1 MPRARKKT
9 PALRGSRPTQGPRG
23 GHCGGGRLPGERS
36 LFFSESAQPF
46 RHIGEASL
54 QPAKWAGSSNVTD
67 QRDGFTL
74 AQEARQTSQQ
84 DHSIW
89 NPNCKLRSNPVAFLS
104 VGTSEPPRPRA
115 ACNDVPS
122 DNPPGHRC
130 SPMTMMETGDTSDL
144 EESNLGESDIE
155 ENVLGPKDPDVAAQS
170 IAQENQAPRAREAA
184 PFFIDLLGQNSGER
198 AHKAYV
204 GIPSRVSS
212 PESSSSGEVILFR
225 GRNRGTQNRGTAQVS
240 MPKSSI
246 DDSILD
252 DYIANMLENG
262 EIEEQTSQKPH
273 QRRAQDGMNTCQS
286 VQSNG
291 VKGSTTTRGQDA
303 GREKSDGSVGDKA
316 TENIDTQSLDGAH
329 SGNSGAESEL
339 DDETLA
345 KLFAGQ
351 SLDPR
356 LGTGRNDQHESD
368 SDSTDDVRGHGRGPT
383 PQWDEFDFMNWERPS
398 LQRKKSRR
406 SRAPIPFDGCASTLE
421 QQLQAAWQ
429 KDRLRKKQRKKQ
441 REESRV
447 LGMLGHGTKPDDLRV
462 KYPTGMSTTE
472 VTQELRSFLV
482 CMRETLTFPPMDL
495 HARKMIHELANQFK
509 VNSKSAGK
517 ADQRR
522 TTLFR
527 TKRTMPYIESTFENA
542 MSRIRRRQLPRPD
555 AKRRRAPIK
564 RVAAGGSHTAASYRD
579 GEIIGG
585 TAAELGI
592 ENRGRAMLEKMGW
605 SSGTALGAAH
615 NKGILQPV
623 THTMKRSK
631 AGLG

>member
-273 QRRAQDGMNTCQS
+273 QRH
-286 VQSNG
+286 
-291 VKGSTTTRGQDA
+291 A

-398 LQRKKSRR
+398 LQRKKSR
-406 SRAPIPFDGCASTLE
+406 
-421 QQLQAAWQ
+421 
-429 KDRLRKKQRKKQ
+429 RKKQRKKQ